1 MESSL
6 GKCHWAN
13 VMDYMD
19 TTPPMFG
26 LDLFSTS
33 DKLPYLDSRQTD
45 QPFVA
50 DYLAQ
55 LRLAG
60 FSGDC
65 HLDYGTRLISATDNS
80 VYQQLPQ
87 AVVYP
92 KKSEDLNFLLRVIQQ
107 DPTRFG
113 DIHFAPRGG
122 GTGTNGQSLG
132 TGIIVDCSKYLTK
145 ILSFDPEQQLV
156 TVQPGVILDQLND
169 FLKPHGFFFPPS
181 VSTSSRATLG
191 GMTGTDAS
199 GKGSR
204 IYGKVSDYI
213 NHLTMVLHNGDS
225 FVSSPLAGDALQSCL
240 ARKDYIGDIYRFL
253 HQALQQNQDE
263 IERQFPKM
271 NRGLTG
277 YNLQKSLTSDG
288 VMDLSYLFAGAEG
301 SLGFIQEICFRVLPI
316 PKYKALL
323 SVRYDQFNAALE
335 GVQTLLQAEPAA
347 IEVIDDKILT
357 LAQGDIIWT
366 QVQSIVGGATDP
378 RPCLGINF
386 VEFISDDA
394 QDLQT
399 QIARAEAL
407 LIADQQKNSHILG
420 WNSAFEGADIA
431 AIWEMRKKSVGLLGG
446 LQGQR
451 RAIPFVEDT
460 AVPPENLAPF
470 IREFRQILDQHQV
483 DYGMFG
489 HADVGCLHVRPTLD
503 LCDGDDFV
511 RFRQI
516 SDQVTE
522 LTLKYGGLLW
532 GEHGKGYRGEYSPF
546 FFGPQLYGLLQQ
558 IKTYFDPQNRFNPG
572 KIAIPTDSKA
582 DSLTAIDVPPFRAD
596 FDLDI
601 DPDLQKQFPKALQ
614 CNGNGACFNWD
625 VMDPMCPSYKVT
637 GNRLF
642 SPKGRA
648 GLLRE
653 WLRLRSLV
661 AAGDQDSRHDKDQ
674 RSDFSHQLYESFQ
687 ACLSC
692 KACATQCPVK
702 VDIPEMKSKF
712 LELYHQRYRRP
723 ARDYLIALL
732 ETFLLKSQAIAKWQ
746 NLIQSWGVVKWGMRH
761 SIGIVDLP
769 KRREERLFG
778 RSGFFDATGILP
790 ADPEYLSSL
799 TTIERQK
806 TVLILLDSFT
816 THFED
821 PALKGHIRLLQL
833 LGYRLYYLPCQANGK
848 ALHVKGFLKKFAQ
861 LTERIHDFFMPF
873 QKLGLPVIA
882 LDGAT
887 ALMFRQEYQ
896 KVLPRDTWIM
906 PVLIHEFLVTK
917 LAGLPKIKEP
927 VSNEIEP
934 NETEIALFGH
944 CTEKTAISMTE
955 KNWQKIFAHY
965 NFKLSPVK
973 VGCCG
978 MAGLYG
984 HEAENAE
991 NSFNIFQQSWQ
1002 PKLANHQDRP
1012 IAVTGFS
1019 CRCQMD
1025 RFGYGKPA
1033 HPTEILASLLDSKL
1047 EE

>member
-1 MESSL
+1 
-6 GKCHWAN
+6 
-13 VMDYMD
+13 MDAVD
-19 TTPPMFG
+19 NPPMFG
-26 LDLFSTS
+26 SDLFSAS
-33 DKLPYLDSRQTD
+33 DKLPYLESRQID
-45 QPFVA
+45 QPYVA

-60 FSGDC
+60 FAGDC

-92 KKSEDLNFLLRVIQQ
+92 KTSEDLNHLMRVLQQ
-107 DPTRFG
+107 DPDHYK

-132 TGIIVDCSKYLTK
+132 TGIIVDCSKYLTQ
-145 ILSFDPEQQLV
+145 ILSFDPDQHLV
-156 TVQPGVILDQLND
+156 TVQPGVVLDQLND

-213 NHLTMVLHNGDS
+213 DEMTMVLHNGDN
-225 FVSSPLAGDALQSCL
+225 FVSRSVTGEALQTCL
-240 ARKDYIGDIYRFL
+240 ARQDYIGDIYRFL
-253 HQALQQNQDE
+253 HQALQENQQE
-263 IERQFPKM
+263 IECQFPKM

-277 YNLQKSLTSDG
+277 YNLQKSLTQDG

-301 SLGFIQEICFRVLPI
+301 SLGFIKEIRFRVLPI

-335 GVQTLLQAEPAA
+335 GVQTLLPAEPAA

-357 LAQGDIIWT
+357 LAQADIIWT
-366 QVQSIVGGATDP
+366 QVQSVIGGETDP
-378 RPCLGINF
+378 RPCLGMNF
-386 VEFISDDA
+386 VEFVSDDA
-394 QDLQT
+394 EDLQN
-399 QIARAEAL
+399 QIIRAEQL
-407 LIADQQKNSHILG
+407 LVADQQQNNHILG
-420 WNSAFEGADIA
+420 WNTALEASDIA
-431 AIWEMRKKSVGLLGG
+431 AIWEMRKKSVGLLGS

-470 IREFRQILDQHQV
+470 IREFRQILDAHQV

-558 IKTYFDPQNRFNPG
+558 IKTLFDPQNRFNPG
-572 KIAIPTDSKA
+572 KIAMPTDREA
-582 DSLTAIDVPPFRAD
+582 EGLTAIDAPPFRAD

-601 DPDLQKQFPKALQ
+601 SSDLQTEFPKALQ

-661 AAGDQDSRHDKDQ
+661 ASGNENNPGAIGERA
-674 RSDFSHQLYESFQ
+674 DFSHQLYESFQ

-712 LELYHQRYRRP
+712 LSLYHQRYRRP
-723 ARDYLIALL
+723 ARDYFIAIL
-732 ETFLLKSQAIAKWQ
+732 EVFLSKSQAIAQLQ
-746 NLIQSWGVVKWGMRH
+746 NWVQSWEVTKWGMQK
-761 SIGIVDLP
+761 SLGIVDLP
-769 KRREERLFG
+769 KRRAEKIFG
-778 RSGFFDATGILP
+778 KSGFLAKTGILP
-790 ADPEYLSSL
+790 ADHKYLSAL
-799 TTIERQK
+799 TGEARQK
-806 TVLILLDSFT
+806 TVLLLLDSFT
-816 THFED
+816 TYFED

-833 LGYRLYYLPCQANGK
+833 LGYQVYYLPCHPNGK
-848 ALHVKGFLKKFAQ
+848 ALHVKGFLKQFAR
-861 LTERIHDFFMPF
+861 LTAKIHDYFVPY
-873 QKLGLPVIA
+873 QQLDLPIIA
-882 LDGAT
+882 VDGAT
-887 ALMFRQEYQ
+887 ALMFRQEYPKTFPQ
-896 KVLPRDTWIM
+896 QTWIK
-906 PVLIHEFLVTK
+906 PVLIHEFLVTELK
-917 LAGLPKIKEP
+917 QQPKSEGQQEGL
-927 VSNEIEP
+927 
-934 NETEIALFGH
+934 TDIALFGH

-955 KNWQKIFAHY
+955 KNWQKIFSHY
-965 NFKLSPVK
+965 NYKLSPVK

-984 HEAENAE
+984 HEAENAQ

-1002 PKLANHQDRP
+1002 PKLAYYQDHQV
-1012 IAVTGFS
+1012 AVTGFS
-1019 CRCQMD
+1019 CRCQME
-1025 RFGYGKPA
+1025 RFGYEKPA
-1033 HPTEILASLLDSKL
+1033 HPAEILANLLADKQEAS
-1047 EE
+1047 